1 MVYGRKRSDKMFK
14 LDDDVIFY
22 TYLINHIIRDKY
34 ITYIYL
40 IMGKIILKCVTEK
53 RKLRIKFH
61 CYINA
66 EGKEYRNVYN
76 NKYN

>member
-1 MVYGRKRSDKMFK
+1 
-14 LDDDVIFY
+14 
-22 TYLINHIIRDKY
+22 
-34 ITYIYL
+34 
-40 IMGKIILKCVTEK
+40 MGKIILKCVTEK

-61 CYINA
+61 CYIND